1 MIGGL
6 ANVNATAISNVG
18 SNTLLY
24 NSLTLSNTDGLLSH
38 TVNLYGYK
46 LSVNSIT
53 STAPIS
59 ASPATTLLDGE
70 VIFGAAN
77 STMTAALDHTI
88 TIGGQISG
96 PATDLTVNGAGTVN
110 ILGSVV
116 LGAANLI
123 KDGSGT
129 LDLSNTASTL
139 WTGSTT
145 VKAGKLLFGYNDVLS
160 SGALNIQNGAT
171 IDMAGFT
178 QTSPKAAG
186 VVTLTDGP
194 LSSRRARS
202 ASIWPARTV
211 STRPPSTPLHSPA
224 TIPGFLAPSISRRA
238 PWKSNPATLWVTAW
252 SP

>member
-1 MIGGL
+1 MAHPILPRLRFLVAAAFALSATVMPTTAKAATFYLNPSAAATLQDWSLLGSWTDSLGAPVASLPIAGDALVIGGL

-18 SNTLLY
+18 SNTPLY

-59 ASPATTLLDGE
+59 ASPATTKLDGE
-70 VIFGAAN
+70 IIFGAAH

-129 LDLSNTASTL
+129 LGLSNTC
-139 WTGSTT
+139 
-145 VKAGKLLFGYNDVLS
+145 LLY
-160 SGALNIQNGAT
+160 
-171 IDMAGFT
+171 
-178 QTSPKAAG
+178 TSDAA
-186 VVTLTDGP
+186 DE
-194 LSSRRARS
+194 
-202 ASIWPARTV
+202 
-211 STRPPSTPLHSPA
+211 
-224 TIPGFLAPSISRRA
+224 
-238 PWKSNPATLWVTAW
+238 
-252 SP
+252 

>member
-1 MIGGL
+1 M
-6 ANVNATAISNVG
+6 
-18 SNTLLY
+18 
-24 NSLTLSNTDGLLSH
+24 
-38 TVNLYGYK
+38 
-46 LSVNSIT
+46 
-53 STAPIS
+53 
-59 ASPATTLLDGE
+59 LDGE

-186 VVTLTDGP
+186 VVTLTDGTIK
-194 LSSRRARS
+194 SSAGTSTLNSS
-202 ASIWPARTV
+202 AAFELQKGTV
-211 STRPPSTPLHSPA
+211 SVNLAGSNGINKT
-224 TIPGFLAPSISRRA
+224 TIDTVTLSGDNSGLFGTVDIAAGTLEIKSSNALGHGMVTLTGGYLTITSDSALALGNNVDVSVASGI
-238 PWKSNPATLWVTAW
+238 TLDAVT
-252 SP
+252 SGLTTSVTQTLG